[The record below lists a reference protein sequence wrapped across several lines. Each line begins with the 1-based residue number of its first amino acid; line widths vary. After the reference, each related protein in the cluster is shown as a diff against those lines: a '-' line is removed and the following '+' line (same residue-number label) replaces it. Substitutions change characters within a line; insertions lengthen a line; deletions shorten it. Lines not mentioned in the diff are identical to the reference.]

1 MNVLTR
7 WSYLNNP
14 FDNSTKRNTK
24 RMKSLATDHL
34 TKLKKGATTDSVI
47 QELYDYILPAYEA
60 FTKYYTRRTT
70 LEARYQ
76 METQRFANAMALL
89 MSKKI
94 KRWEALSLLTYDDTT
109 PEYNM
114 IFPNGREPFRASTYD
129 DRISETSSLAE
140 RLQMFP
146 DLADLQIEVSDYA
159 NDLFKLRDIQQGFE
173 KDLADIRDTLEQS
186 RFELAKKMHAVFG
199 RLIFRYID
207 DLRLAENYYELQYL
221 IRSNNSTDEEEDN
234 NLILLAEEG
243 SVVAGERVALFGKN
257 MSAKTNLL
265 VENTGDVPLRVWV
278 GNTADG
284 KQPESALIIE
294 SEQSTSFVAS
304 ELVADG
310 ETASLLIIANPG
322 GSVGN
327 YIASVLA

>member
-1 MNVLTR
+1 MTVLTR

-24 RMKSLATDHL
+24 RMKSLATDHI
-34 TKLKKGATTDSVI
+34 TKLKKGATNDSVI

-60 FTKYYTRRTT
+60 FTKHYTRRTT
-70 LEARYQ
+70 IEARYQ

-114 IFPNGREPFRASTYD
+114 IFPNGREPFRVGTYD
-129 DRISETSSLAE
+129 DRISQTSSLAE
-140 RLQMFP
+140 RLSMFS
-146 DLADLQIEVSDYA
+146 DLADLQTEVADYA

-221 IRSNNSTDEEEDN
+221 IRSSSTDEEEDN
-234 NLILLAEEG
+234 NLVLLTEEG
-243 SVVAGERVALFGKN
+243 NIVAGERVALFGN
-257 MSAKTNLL
+257 NVSANINLL

-284 KQPESALIIE
+284 EQPESALIIE

-304 ELVADG
+304 DLVADG
-310 ETASLLIIANPG
+310 ETASLLIIANPA

-327 YIASVLA
+327 YMASVLA

>member
-1 MNVLTR
+1 MTVLTR

-14 FDNSTKRNTK
+14 FDNVTKNSHK
-24 RMKSLATDHL
+24 KMKLLATDHIS
-34 TKLKKGATTDSVI
+34 KLKKGATNDSVI

-70 LEARYQ
+70 IEARYQ

-114 IFPNGREPFRASTYD
+114 IFPNGREPFRVGTYD
-129 DRISETSSLAE
+129 DRISQTSSLAE
-140 RLQMFP
+140 RLSMFS
-146 DLADLQIEVSDYA
+146 DLADLQTEVANYA

-221 IRSNNSTDEEEDN
+221 IRSSSTDEEEDN
-234 NLILLAEEG
+234 NLVLLTEEG
-243 SVVAGERVALFGKN
+243 NIVAGERVALFGN
-257 MSAKTNLL
+257 NVSANINLL

-284 KQPESALIIE
+284 EQPESALIIE

-304 ELVADG
+304 DLVADG
-310 ETASLLIIANPG
+310 ETAALLIVANPA

-327 YIASVLA
+327 YMASVLT

>member
-1 MNVLTR
+1 MTVLTR

-24 RMKSLATDHL
+24 RMKSLATDHI
-34 TKLKKGATTDSVI
+34 TKLKKGATNDSVI

-70 LEARYQ
+70 IEARYQ

-114 IFPNGREPFRASTYD
+114 IFPNGREPFRVGTYD
-129 DRISETSSLAE
+129 DRISQTSSLAE
-140 RLQMFP
+140 RLSMFS
-146 DLADLQIEVSDYA
+146 DLADLQTEVADYA

-221 IRSNNSTDEEEDN
+221 IRSSNTDEEEDN
-234 NLILLAEEG
+234 NLVLLTEEG
-243 SVVAGERVALFGKN
+243 NIVAGERVALFGN
-257 MSAKTNLL
+257 NVSANINLL

-284 KQPESALIIE
+284 EQPESALIIE

-304 ELVADG
+304 DLVADG
-310 ETASLLIIANPG
+310 ETASLLIIANPA

-327 YIASVLA
+327 YMASVLA